1 MRNWL
6 DESAAGMWQNAKH
19 MAEDKVNGISIYR
32 SHMGG
37 QTGGEGRDHKS
48 SNSSYGVGV
57 RSLNIFDLER
67 LV

>member
-1 MRNWL
+1 
-6 DESAAGMWQNAKH
+6 MWQNAKH
-19 MAEDKVNGISIYR
+19 MAEDKVNGVSIYR

-37 QTGGEGRDHKS
+37 QSAGEGRDADTDKAS
-48 SNSSYGVGV
+48 FGVGV